1 MIRVVIVAVGPAF
14 ERLAELA
21 ATSLRR
27 YTGADPLIIR
37 QAPAGRPPAA
47 AKLGLLDLFPG
58 ETVLFCDADTMCVRP
73 WDLSPWE
80 SFRGFA
86 AVRDLPSR
94 ARQQDCD
101 HYGLDP
107 AQYFNTG
114 VWFAGP
120 DCLPVFRDA
129 AALMD
134 SPDYRTAFRFE
145 QTALNVALQRSA
157 VASQI
162 LDRRYNAICHPD
174 DLPPDDAVLLHCA
187 GGCLHGPN
195 RVLFEKA
202 ILDAAPPTP

>member
-27 YTGADPLIIR
+27 YTGADPVIIR
-37 QAPAGRPPAA
+37 EAPAGRPPAA

-58 ETVLFCDADTMCVRP
+58 ETVLFCDADTRCVRP

-86 AVRDLPSR
+86 AVRDLPSK
-94 ARQQDCD
+94 AKQQDCER
-101 HYGLDP
+101 YGLDP
-107 AQYFNTG
+107 SRYFNTG
-114 VWFAGP
+114 VWIAGSN
-120 DCLPVFRDA
+120 CLPVFRDA
-129 AALMD
+129 AELMD
-134 SPDYRTAFRFE
+134 SPDYRTAFRYE

-157 VASQI
+157 VSSQI
-162 LDRRYNAICHPD
+162 LDRRYNAICRQD
-174 DLPPDDAVLLHCA
+174 ELFPDDAVLLHCA

-202 ILDAAPPTP
+202 ILDAATPTP